1 MHHDDREVT
10 GPDPLTALEA
20 DAERAEH
27 APPDDEMIRAL
38 VRRLSRRHRSGGR
51 VIERA
56 AVVASGGDCQAIID
70 WIVAHDGRAEDDRP
84 TTTRGG
90 GLYGPRTTERP
101 RTPQRY
107 VLPTGALD

>member
-1 MHHDDREVT
+1 MNHDDREVMS
-10 GPDPLTALEA
+10 PEPVLPPEP
-20 DAERAEH
+20 DAEPSDRT
-27 APPDDEMIRAL
+27 PPDDDAIRAL

-56 AVVASGGDCQAIID
+56 AVVASGADGQAIID

-84 TTTRGG
+84 TTTTGG
-90 GLYGPRTTERP
+90 GLYGARTERP